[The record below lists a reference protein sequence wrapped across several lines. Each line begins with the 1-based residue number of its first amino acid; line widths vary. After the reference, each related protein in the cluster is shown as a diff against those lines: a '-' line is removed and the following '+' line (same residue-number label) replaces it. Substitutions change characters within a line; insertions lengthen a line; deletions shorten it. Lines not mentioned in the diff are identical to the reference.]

1 MIEYPYYK
9 IISQQ
14 DRNNGNVLVQ
24 TKTNSSTPVL
34 RAQDPFRSGQDNLEP
49 IYDSSG
55 IEIGTNFGSPG
66 YTTVTMQ
73 DERKERS
80 QNVV

>member
-1 MIEYPYYK
+1 M
-9 IISQQ
+9 
-14 DRNNGNVLVQ
+14 G
-24 TKTNSSTPVL
+24 TNKNKLFNSVPGEPFEPIL